1 MVNVRM
7 NEYDVIDMLCERVKF
22 WNDDREINELYR
34 NYYTEMVESGC
45 FDGIELDVMGIVD
58 NDCINWTTYGTEED
72 MMDHFGCE
80 TIDDLEERILARYN
94 DLVLCYTY

>member
-1 MVNVRM
+1 
-7 NEYDVIDMLCERVKF
+7 
-22 WNDDREINELYR
+22 
-34 NYYTEMVESGC
+34 MVESGC